1 MCQVKSSNECN
12 PYAYSRRKPPAT
24 EAEAPGSAFRLRRL
38 TAKSRRKV
46 RIMSSRHTLH
56 RLGYPYD
63 TMAFTMGSEV
73 LFLS

>member
-1 MCQVKSSNECN
+1 MPILEERLKL
-12 PYAYSRRKPPAT
+12 P
-24 EAEAPGSAFRLRRL
+24 EAKALGKFFRLRRL

-63 TMAFTMGSEV
+63 TMAFTMSSKV